1 MGSTVPSPPLRPATR
16 DDFEV
21 AIICALPL
29 EANAV
34 TKLFDPPV
42 DKPGPPFDKYE
53 DGPPFDKILNDPNA
67 YTTGILGR
75 HNVVVLH
82 MGGMGKA
89 SAAIAAASCRLSFSK
104 IKLAILVG
112 ICAAVPEPYPKS
124 RGVEIILGDVIISTG
139 VIQYDFGWETDD
151 GPKTKEKALDSLGR
165 PNPEIRGVLAQLG
178 TDSAM
183 STLQDQMT
191 KYMEKL
197 GAKYPGKQEDRF
209 FRVED
214 VHKEGGSCKNCG
226 TPLPRKRIPK
236 NMNGDP
242 KLKVHLGLVG
252 TGDKVIRSAKQR
264 DKIAE
269 EKEVIAFEM
278 EGAGVWDAF
287 PSACIVIKAACD
299 YADSHKHKGWQPY
312 AAARAAACM
321 KAFLRFFPPSRP
333 APVPP
338 YVPPSEPQFRVPR
351 PENDRFV
358 GRTDILKKLKELF
371 RFSNQTKVSLVG
383 IGGIGK
389 TLIALR
395 YANAC
400 WEERRG
406 FSIFWVNAGNA
417 QQFQQS
423 YASIAKDFRVP
434 GYIDPKEDVRHLV
447 RDWLDK
453 DKTRQWLMILDNA
466 DDATLF
472 SPQNLGRF
480 IPACAH
486 VSVLVTTR
494 NEAGLGLPGE
504 KTPIPVPKME
514 YGDVSQLFPGD
525 TKGTTQG
532 INDLDTLVTQ
542 LEGLP
547 LALAQAAGFIRDQR
561 VTISEYLELL
571 KGSEKNLRDLLGGQ
585 CLAGNSG
592 ALHAATRT
600 WFLSFEKAREKNST
614 AGEILSFMSC
624 LDAQPV
630 PPGLISRYTKPPNG
644 NKPDVDPVAVLR
656 SLSLVS
662 QDVEGG
668 LDMTRPVRSLIQK
681 WLAKKEKIHQFE
693 AQAVVAV
700 SQAYPAGNAEN
711 RARCTGLLGHAATV
725 LRFQDKDLC
734 KDAQLAKATLLCS
747 AASFCVFQGQWK
759 DAEEFYGKALTLL
772 EKGLVVAH
780 PLTLKGKCGLA
791 GLYRKQGKWALA
803 YEHEK
808 AVMDART
815 SKAGSEMSLILAN
828 LANVASTLAA
838 QGKWDEAEKME
849 VKVVKGRQTSAGD
862 EHPSTLASM
871 SRLAATYRKRGKWG
885 EAEKLEKYVMSTREK
900 IWGERD
906 PLTLASM
913 SSLSAT
919 YRKQGRWEEAEG
931 LELRAM
937 EKSRQ
942 VLGDEDLTTLAS
954 MANLA
959 SIFGARG
966 RWRDAISLEVKVSQ
980 MRARVLGEGH
990 ALTLATMSGLA
1001 STCWKAGYWEDAMKL
1016 EEEVITRRERV
1027 LGAADPLT
1035 LASNSDL
1042 ASMYR
1047 KQGMWVKAEELE
1059 TKVMITFERE
1069 FRGNLGYPAIKNS
1082 MDLFVS
1088 AQRGQG
1094 SQQQMMDPVK
1104 QCIKLW
1110 QQVLVGNDVWERRQ
1124 GKEVVGALSKGR
1136 GRAGRNTRNS
1146 SVAFEETRAGIPDTP
1161 PATPLRDDQAPP
1173 PYSSPVA

>member
-1 MGSTVPSPPLRPATR
+1 MGSTAPSPPLRPATR

-21 AIICALPL
+21 VVICALPL

-42 DKPGPPFDKYE
+42 DKAGPPFDKYE
-53 DGPPFDKILNDPNA
+53 NGPPLDRARNDPNA
-67 YTTGILGR
+67 YSTGILGR

-89 SAAIAAASCRLSFSK
+89 SAAIAAASCRLSFPN

-139 VIQYDFGWETDD
+139 AIQYDFGWETDD
-151 GPKTKEKALDSLGR
+151 GPKTKDKALDSLGR
-165 PNPEIRGVLAQLG
+165 PNPEIRGVLARLA

-183 STLQDQMT
+183 SILQDQMT
-191 KYMEKL
+191 VYMEKL
-197 GAKYPGKQEDRF
+197 GVKYPGKEEDRL

-214 VHKEGGSCKNCG
+214 AHKEGDSCKDCG
-226 TPLPRKRIPK
+226 TPHPRKRIPK
-236 NMNGDP
+236 DMKDDP

-252 TGDKVIRSAKQR
+252 TGDKVIRSAKHR

-287 PSACIVIKAACD
+287 PSACVVIKAACD

-321 KAFLRFFPPSRP
+321 KAFLHLFPPSRP

-338 YVPPSEPQFRVPR
+338 YVPPPEHQFRVPY
-351 PENDRFV
+351 PKNDRFV
-358 GRTDILKKLKELF
+358 GRTDLLKKLKGLL
-371 RFSNQTKVSLVG
+371 RFSNQTRVSLVG

-389 TLIALR
+389 TQIALQ
-395 YANAC
+395 YAYAC

-406 FSIFWVNAGNA
+406 LSIFWVNAGNA

-447 RDWLDK
+447 RDWLEQ

-472 SPQNLGRF
+472 SRQNLGRF

-504 KTPIPVPKME
+504 KSPIPVPKME
-514 YGDVSQLFPGD
+514 YSDVHQLFSGYAPS
-525 TKGTTQG
+525 TTQG
-532 INDLDTLVTQ
+532 IKDLNTLLTQ

-547 LALAQAAGFIRDQR
+547 LALAQAAAFIRDQR
-561 VTISEYLELL
+561 LTISEYLEHL
-571 KGSEKNLRDLLGGQ
+571 KGSEKNLEDLLGGQ
-585 CLAGNSG
+585 SLARDSG
-592 ALHAATRT
+592 TLYAATRT
-600 WFLSFEKAREKNST
+600 WFLSFEKAREKNRA
-614 AGEILSFMSC
+614 AGEILSLMSC
-624 LDAQPV
+624 LDAQMV
-630 PPGLISRYTKPPNG
+630 PPKLIFRYTKPPKG
-644 NKPDVDPVAVLR
+644 NKPGVDPVAVLE

-662 QDVEGG
+662 QDAKGG
-668 LDMTRPVRSLIQK
+668 LDMTRPIRSLIKK
-681 WLAKKEKIHQFE
+681 WLAKKEKIHEFE
-693 AQAVVAV
+693 AQAVVVV

-711 RARCTGLLGHAATV
+711 RARCTEFLGHAAAV
-725 LRFQDKDLC
+725 LKFQDKDLR
-734 KDAQLAKATLLCS
+734 KDAQLAKATLLCN
-747 AASFCVFQGQWK
+747 AASFYGFQGQWK
-759 DAEEFYGKALTLL
+759 DAEEFYGKALTLR
-772 EKGLVVAH
+772 EKGLGVAH

-803 YEHEK
+803 YEHER
-808 AVMDART
+808 AAMDARM
-815 SKAGSEMSLILAN
+815 SKAGPEMSLILAN

-838 QGKWDEAEKME
+838 QGKWDEAERME
-849 VKVVKGRQTSAGD
+849 VEVVKGRQSSAGD

-871 SRLAATYRKRGKWG
+871 SSLAATYRKRGKWG

-919 YRKQGRWEEAEG
+919 YRKQGRWEEAET

-937 EKSRQ
+937 EKSRE
-942 VLGDEDLTTLAS
+942 VLGDENLTTLTS

-1001 STCWKAGYWEDAMKL
+1001 STCWKAGHWGDAMKL
-1016 EEEVITRRERV
+1016 EEEVITRRGRV

-1035 LASNSDL
+1035 LASKSNL

-1047 KQGMWVKAEELE
+1047 KQGMWVRAEELE
-1059 TKVMITFERE
+1059 KEVMITFERE
-1069 FRGNLGYPAIKNS
+1069 FRANLGYPAMKNS

-1094 SQQQMMDPVK
+1094 SQQQMMDPVN

-1110 QQVLVGNDVWERRQ
+1110 QQVLVGNDVWKRRQ
-1124 GKEVVGALSKGR
+1124 GREVVKV
-1136 GRAGRNTRNS
+1136 GRNSRDS
-1146 SVAFEETRAGIPDTP
+1146 SFPFEEAPAGVLDNTP
-1161 PATPLRDDQAPP
+1161 PATPVTDDQPPP
-1173 PYSSPVA
+1173 PYLSPMA